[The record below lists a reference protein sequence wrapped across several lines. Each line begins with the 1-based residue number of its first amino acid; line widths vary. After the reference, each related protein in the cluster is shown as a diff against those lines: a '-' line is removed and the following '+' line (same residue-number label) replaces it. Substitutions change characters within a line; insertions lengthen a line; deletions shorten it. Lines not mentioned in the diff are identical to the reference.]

1 MKKIIALLLAAVM
14 LMSMAACTPTPQP
27 TEPPATDPA
36 QTQGTDPA
44 DTVPAEFSY
53 PVSGNPTLTMFNNLN
68 ANVKKSYTSVGE
80 SPVAQA
86 LMAATGITIEY
97 QDTYADYKTAWNQML
112 ADGTYTDMISFNPV
126 TYAGGPNAAMEDG
139 LAIPLNDIIDQYMPN
154 LRAYLDANPTVDKAI
169 KTDEGIYYMVP
180 YVNSNTGAYSFGAFY
195 REDLLKQLGATEPT
209 TVDEWHDLLVRVK
222 DELGIIP
229 LSAEWIFL
237 LEYGP
242 FAMAFGVGGNSTSNH
257 FAVDS
262 EGKVY
267 YQRNTPEYKEF
278 LETMAQWYEEGLID
292 PDVASIASK
301 DVNAK
306 VVNGDVFMS
315 IGWLT
320 GAMQANQQ
328 NGVLNNPDFQLKAIG
343 TPALNEGDTIEWG
356 YATTL
361 VSGVGTTISAECEN
375 VEMAARYL
383 DFLFSEEGHIISNF
397 GIEGESYTIID
408 GQPVFKDEIVKT
420 GMLPEGLS
428 QNQSAARYS
437 LATSGNLAMYK
448 HEGYYPQLMAEKCC
462 EEAIYIW
469 RDCAVGGGHMHEL
482 PNLSYTD
489 DESAAI
495 GKIITNLKT
504 LTQENALKFVVGTRS
519 FDEWD
524 AFMAEIDNMGVSAA
538 LIIMNDAMARYN
550 AR

>member
-14 LMSMAACTPTPQP
+14 VLSMAACTPTPQP

-36 QTQGTDPA
+36 QTQGIDPVE
-44 DTVPAEFSY
+44 TVPAEFSY
-53 PVSGNPTLTMFNNLN
+53 PVSSNPTLTMFNKLN
-68 ANVKKSYTSVGE
+68 SNVKKSYTSTE
-80 SPVAQA
+80 ETPVAKA
-86 LMAATGITIEY
+86 LMAATGITVDY
-97 QDTYADYKTAWNQML
+97 QDDYADYNTAWNQML
-112 ADGTYTDMISFNPV
+112 ADGTYSDMISFDVVN
-126 TYAGGPNAAMEDG
+126 YSGGPNAALEDG

-154 LRAYLDANPTVDKAI
+154 LKAYLEANPDVDKAI
-169 KTDEGIYYMVP
+169 KTDDGIYYMVP
-180 YVNSNTGAYSFGAFY
+180 YVNSNTGAYSFGAYY

-209 TVDEWHDLLVRVK
+209 TVDEWHELLVRVR
-222 DELGIIP
+222 DELGITPIT
-229 LSAEWIFL
+229 AEWVFL

-257 FAVDS
+257 FAVKD
-262 EGKVY
+262 GTVY
-267 YQRNTPEYKEF
+267 YQRNTEEYKAF
-278 LETMAQWYEEGLID
+278 LQTMAQWYEEGLID
-292 PDVASIASK
+292 PDVASIATK

-306 VVNGDVFMS
+306 IVNGDAFMS
-315 IGWLT
+315 MGWLT
-320 GAMQANQQ
+320 GAMQTNQQ
-328 NGVLNNPDFQLKAIG
+328 NGVLNNPDFQLKAFG
-343 TPALNEGDTIEWG
+343 TPALVEGQAIEWA

-361 VSGVGTTISAECEN
+361 VSGMGTTISENCEN

-383 DFLFSEEGHIISNF
+383 DYLFSEEGHILSNF
-397 GIEGESYTIID
+397 GIEGESYTVID
-408 GQPVFKDEIVKT
+408 GQPVFKDEIVKN

-428 QNQSAARYS
+428 QSQSAARYS
-437 LATSGNLAMYK
+437 LATSGYFAMVK

-482 PNLSYTD
+482 PNLAYTD
-489 DESAAI
+489 DESSAI
-495 GKIITNLKT
+495 GKIVTNLKT

-524 AFMAEIDNMGVSAA
+524 AFMAEIDNMGVAAA

-550 AR
+550 ER